1 MIIDILLEENDRVV
15 ICGTVNVMDNENI
28 SLALMAQMTPAIM
41 KKTSTLF
48 QVTFAELPLAIN
60 YPWHCYI
67 FKVTSTSI
75 ERLAEIYSRDTW
87 YVVEVAREGSGALHE
102 I

>member
-1 MIIDILLEENDRVV
+1 MLDILLEENDRLV
-15 ICGTVNVMDNENI
+15 ICGTVNMMDHKNTNFAFM
-28 SLALMAQMTPAIM
+28 LQMTPAIM
-41 KKTSTLF
+41 KKITTLL
-48 QVTFAELPLAIN
+48 QVTFAEPPLAIN

-67 FKVTSTSI
+67 FIVTSTSI

-87 YVVEVAREGSGALHE
+87 SVVEVAREGSGALHE